1 MTAKHNLELVEQ
13 LQQATRDQ
21 DYDRLGDLLADDAVF
36 RMAGVPQAL
45 GGVPPAGRRSSTSS
59 AATPA
64 ATSRSSSCSVTTG
77 MSAWSPR

>member
-36 RMAGVPQAL
+36 RMAGVPQVL
-45 GGVPPAGRRSSTSS
+45 GA
-59 AATPA
+59 
-64 ATSRSSSCSVTTG
+64 
-77 MSAWSPR
+77 